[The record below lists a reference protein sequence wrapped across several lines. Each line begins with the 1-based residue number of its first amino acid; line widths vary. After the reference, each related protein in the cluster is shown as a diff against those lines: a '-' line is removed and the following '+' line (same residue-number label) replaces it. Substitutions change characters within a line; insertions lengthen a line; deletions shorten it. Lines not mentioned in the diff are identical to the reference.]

1 MFRPSVTRRS
11 TVRQSTI
18 DLAPSRRFLTAFLLA
33 ASLFGTAS
41 LVSPAHA
48 GAYSA
53 DANPTLPEVCHDF
66 HVAVLSVAAANQS
79 APNIA
84 KALRLADS
92 ANRGCQINP
101 RESIRKL
108 EMALHL
114 VTPL

>member
-1 MFRPSVTRRS
+1 MFRSSAARLS

-18 DLAPSRRFLTAFLLA
+18 DRAPSRRFLTAFLLA
-33 ASLFGTAS
+33 ASLFSAVP
-41 LVSPAHA
+41 LVGPAHA

-66 HVAVLSVAAANQS
+66 HVAVLSVATANQS

-92 ANRGCQINP
+92 ANRGCQTNP